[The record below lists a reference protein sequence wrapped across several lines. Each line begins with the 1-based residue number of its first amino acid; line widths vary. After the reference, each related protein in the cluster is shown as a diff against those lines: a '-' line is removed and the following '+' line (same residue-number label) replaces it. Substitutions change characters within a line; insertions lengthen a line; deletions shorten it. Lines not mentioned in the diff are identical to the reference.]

1 MADSDTMHTMEKI
14 YCMPYNNGN
23 DNNTQLLAELMNAK
37 NQGTDAATM
46 AALFSRN
53 NDGWQNNPFM
63 YLIWLAFFGNGGNG
77 FGWGGNNNGENYNS
91 RQIAALQDTVNTN
104 HNNDLAMQAINGNR
118 DAIGTLATALNTDF
132 NSMQTAVCGVKNAIE
147 QVSGQLGWTGESV
160 KNAIALGDRDIIQQ
174 ICNTGCGTQK
184 EIIKMGYESQLA
196 NERQTNI
203 LGSQIA
209 DFRSADQLQTC
220 QQTNLL
226 QGSIADVRSTII
238 NGFAQTG
245 YATQAQT
252 DAIVRAGQENTQRL
266 MDFINNHWV
275 AESSQQLQDAKGEIS
290 QLKQSVYLGNLI
302 TGNGGNGVGGLW

>member
-1 MADSDTMHTMEKI
+1 MEKI
-14 YCMPYNNGN
+14 YCMPYCNSN

-63 YLIWLAFFGNGGNG
+63 YLIWLAFFGNGAGG

-118 DAIGTLATALNTDF
+118 EAIGSLATALNTDF
-132 NSMQTAVCGVKNAIE
+132 SAMQTAVCGVKSAIE
-147 QVSGQLGWTGESV
+147 HVSGQLGWTGESI

-174 ICNTGCGTQK
+174 MCNCCCQNK
-184 EIIKMGYESQLA
+184 ELVQRMGYENQLA
-196 NERQTNI
+196 TERQTNV
-203 LGSQIA
+203 LGGQIA
-209 DFRSADQLQTC
+209 DFRAADQLQTC
-220 QQTNLL
+220 QQTNML
-226 QGSIADVRSTII
+226 QNSISDVRNTLI

-252 DAIVRAGQENTQRL
+252 AEIVRSGQENTQRL
-266 MDFINNHWV
+266 MDFINNHW
-275 AESSQQLQDAKGEIS
+275 ATESSQQLQDAKSEIS
-290 QLKQSVYLGNLI
+290 QFKQSMYLGNLI
-302 TGNGGNGVGGLW
+302 TGNVGNGVGGLW